1 MNKTL
6 NINLGGLFFHIDED
20 AFQKLTRYF
29 EAIKQS
35 LSNTSG
41 QDEIINDIEMRIGEL
56 ISEKHINDKQV
67 ISLKEVED
75 VIAIMG
81 QPEDYRIDNDE
92 PTPKQDYVS
101 EGKISRKL
109 YRDTE
114 NGMVGGVLAGLGHYF
129 GIDKVWLRVFL
140 LLLVLAW
147 GTGVLAYIILWIVMP
162 EAKTTTEKLEM
173 RGQPVTISTIEKKV
187 REEIEALSEKYKSTD
202 FEKMKSEM
210 KTGGEKLKDSLGEI
224 LNSIFRILAKII
236 GAFLVLSSL
245 AILIVFLIGV
255 ITLGTVHFPNF
266 PFHDFIA
273 SGNFT
278 DYPIW
283 FFSILLFVAIAI
295 PCFFIL
301 LLGFRLLSPNLKS
314 IGPIA
319 KYSLIGIWSIALGLL
334 ISVGVQQ
341 ASEFAYKGRVY
352 EKQSINLKVNDT
364 LLIRFKHNDYFAKD
378 AKEYT
383 DFEITKDSMNQNV
396 IYSNSIAFEIL
407 KTDEKLPYLQINK
420 EAKGK
425 SFIDAKQ
432 RAEKIKYG
440 FRIDGNQLLLDNYLL
455 SELKDK
461 FRGQEIQIKLF
472 LKKGTLFKVDS
483 NVKNFDYSDN
493 NFFNLHY
500 SSEEYIYRVEDNQIK
515 CLNCPITEN
524 EFEDSNSKA
533 DTIETTT
540 VSVKVNGEEV
550 IINETIRP
558 KTN

>member
-1 MNKTL
+1 
-6 NINLGGLFFHIDED
+6 
-20 AFQKLTRYF
+20 
-29 EAIKQS
+29 
-35 LSNTSG
+35 
-41 QDEIINDIEMRIGEL
+41 
-56 ISEKHINDKQV
+56 
-67 ISLKEVED
+67 
-75 VIAIMG
+75 
-81 QPEDYRIDNDE
+81 
-92 PTPKQDYVS
+92 
-101 EGKISRKL
+101 
-109 YRDTE
+109 
-114 NGMVGGVLAGLGHYF
+114 
-129 GIDKVWLRVFL
+129 
-140 LLLVLAW
+140 
-147 GTGVLAYIILWIVMP
+147 
-162 EAKTTTEKLEM
+162 
-173 RGQPVTISTIEKKV
+173 
-187 REEIEALSEKYKSTD
+187 
-202 FEKMKSEM
+202 MKSEM

-524 EFEDSNSKA
+524 EFEDINSKA